1 MAVKWRKIG
10 SIEPM
15 TCKRKRGILIS
26 SQIGRG
32 RRRCRFGSR
41 MLLERRFL
49 FMTIESPRSVDSI
62 VALKISKEVPSH
74 G

>member
-26 SQIGRG
+26 SQIGSG
-32 RRRCRFGSR
+32 QENGRFGSN

-49 FMTIESPRSVDSI
+49 LPK
-62 VALKISKEVPSH
+62 KIK
-74 G
+74 GGTFAWLNN

>member
-26 SQIGRG
+26 SQIGSGQKRG
-32 RRRCRFGSR
+32 RFGSN

-49 FMTIESPRSVDSI
+49 L
-62 VALKISKEVPSH
+62 LKKIK
-74 G
+74 GGTFAWLNN